1 MAVILI
7 ISFLTI
13 LGLIFPGYY
22 PMHDDL
28 QAMRIFQLEKCFA
41 DGQIPCR
48 WVPDMAFGYG
58 QALFNFYSATPY
70 YLGILIRLILPIS
83 ILGTIKLLF
92 AVSLIAGAV
101 GMYLLS
107 KEFFGKW
114 GGLLSSALYAFAPYK
129 AVNVYVRGALA
140 ESFSLSIL
148 PFLWLYIYKTVK
160 APKLKSVSLLSI
172 AIALL
177 IATHNISTFIYF
189 GFTFVWAMFLLLNNL
204 KIKSILALFGSL
216 ILGFSLAGFF
226 IIPVIFEAKLIKSEI
241 FTTDYSYFAGH
252 FVTLKQLFTSRFWGY
267 GGSIFG
273 EGDGMSF
280 QIGWPHWWVAILAG
294 LASFLGLL
302 KKKDS
307 QSLLVL
313 IILGLS
319 SFAVFLTHNKST
331 FIWNLFPFISFV
343 QFPWRFLGICVFLI
357 SFAAGSVKKVFI
369 PIVLLLTISLNIG
382 YFKPET
388 TYNWMTDDLKLS
400 GDDFAVQQKS
410 APLDYLPKTVKSPPI
425 DIAPDKPVLVRGNAE
440 LPNLTKTSR
449 TFFFDANVFE
459 YSIVDVPI
467 IYFPD
472 WEVYLLDGQ
481 GNLIDAAPSDNE
493 GVIRIELP
501 EGKHMVY
508 GRLVNTPART
518 IGNLLT
524 VIAFFVLMTMGV
536 AVARNTKFK

>member
-1 MAVILI
+1 MAVALI

-28 QAMRIFQLEKCFA
+28 QVMRIFQLEKCFA

-48 WVPDMAFGYG
+48 WVSDMAFGYG

-70 YLGILIRLILPIS
+70 YLGVLIRIILPIS
-83 ILGTIKLLF
+83 ILDTVKLLF

-107 KEFFGKW
+107 KEFFGRW
-114 GGLLSSALYAFAPYK
+114 GGVLSSALYAFAPYK

-140 ESFSLSIL
+140 ESFSLAIL
-148 PFLWLYIYKTVK
+148 PFLWLFIHKSIKT
-160 APKLKSVSLLSI
+160 PTLKNVSFLSI

-177 IATHNISTFIYF
+177 LANHNISTFIFF
-189 GFTFVWAMFLLLNNL
+189 GFTLAWVLFLLLNNL
-204 KIKSILALFGSL
+204 KIKSILAVLSGS

-226 IIPVIFEAKLIKSEI
+226 IIPVIFETKLIKSEI

-252 FVTLKQLFTSRFWGY
+252 FVTLKQLFISRFWGY

-273 EGDGMSF
+273 EEDGMSF
-280 QIGWPHWWVAILAG
+280 QVGWPHWWVAILVG
-294 LASFLGLL
+294 LASFFSLL
-302 KKKDS
+302 KKRNS
-307 QSLLVL
+307 QSLLAL
-313 IILGLS
+313 TILSLS
-319 SFAVFLTHNKST
+319 SFALFLTHNRST

-388 TYNWMTDDLKLS
+388 IYNWMTDDLKLS

-410 APLDYLPKTVKSPPI
+410 APLDYMPKTVKSPPT
-425 DIAPDKPVLVRGNAE
+425 DIAPDKPVLVKGNAD
-440 LPNLTKTSR
+440 LPNLTKTSK

-459 YSIVDVPI
+459 HSVVDVPI

-472 WEVYLLDGQ
+472 WEVYLLEGQ
-481 GNLIDAAPSDNE
+481 GNLIDVAPSDNE

-508 GRLVNTPART
+508 GRLVDTPART

-524 VIAFFVLMTMGV
+524 VIAFFVLMAMGV
-536 AVARNTKFK
+536 AVARNSKFK